1 VICAASWSLGFYPD
15 GSLSGEREREIGFD
29 SRYDF
34 DEFVCIG
41 EEHYYLC
48 PQTQ

>member
-1 VICAASWSLGFYPD
+1 VIYAASWSLRFYPD
-15 GSLSGEREREIGFD
+15 SGLSGEREREIRFD
-29 SRYDF
+29 SWYDF
-34 DEFVCIG
+34 NEFVCIG